1 MRIFDRWGKKVFET
15 KDPGQA
21 WDGKYNNAPA
31 SMDEYVY
38 TINYTFRTPSGQ
50 EFIRNEKGGLSLL
63 R

>member
-1 MRIFDRWGKKVFET
+1 
-15 KDPGQA
+15 
-21 WDGKYNNAPA
+21 
-31 SMDEYVY
+31 MDEYVY